1 MEENKSSSKEGQLE
15 WWQLSLIGVGC
26 IIGTGY
32 FLGSGLAIHN
42 AGPSVIISYVLAA
55 FATYVVFDALA
66 KMTKDDPQ
74 KGSFRSYAKK
84 AYGRWAGFSTGWV
97 YWCSEMLIM
106 GSQMTA
112 LSIFSRFWFPN
123 VPLWV
128 FAACYAVFG
137 IIVVLMGTKGFD
149 RLENVFAVMKVSA
162 IFMFIVIAFLALCG
176 VLDEGK
182 GFRFPMTIQQ
192 LFPNGVM
199 GLWASLIYAFYSFGG
214 IEIMGILA
222 IRLRKKEDAP
232 KSGSFMLLLLALIY
246 CISLGLVVMMDSWRA
261 FNSKESPFVIA
272 LNDYHLP
279 FFPHIFNGALII
291 AGFSTMCA
299 SLFSVTSMLVTLAQ
313 DGDAPASLAKKGKW
327 KLKVPIKALALTT
340 AGMAASVILALAMPN
355 KVYEYITTAAGL
367 MLLYNWFF
375 ILLSSRRIIELSTW
389 GKTKG
394 WIGMVLIVLAVSG
407 TLLEETSRFGFFGSL
422 LSVGIIALVV
432 LKMRS
437 NWKKEEKPAP
447 V

>member
-1 MEENKSSSKEGQLE
+1 MEGNKSFSKEGQLQ

-32 FLGSGLAIHN
+32 FLGSGLAIRN
-42 AGPSVIISYVLAA
+42 AGPSVIISYILAA
-55 FATYVVFDALA
+55 FSTYAVYDALA
-66 KMTKDDPQ
+66 KMTKNDPQ

-128 FAACYAVFG
+128 FAAGYAVLG
-137 IIVVLMGTKGFD
+137 IVVVLTGTKGFD
-149 RLENVFAVMKVSA
+149 RLENIFAVIKISA
-162 IFMFIVIAFLALCG
+162 IFMFIIIASLAIFG
-176 VLDEGK
+176 VLDGK
-182 GFRFPMTIQQ
+182 SHFRAPTTIEQ
-192 LFPNGVM
+192 LFPNGVI
-199 GLWASLIYAFYSFGG
+199 GLWASLIFAFYSFGG
-214 IEIMGILA
+214 IEMMGIMA

-232 KSGSFMLLLLALIY
+232 KAGSLMLFLLAVIY

-261 FNSKESPFVIA
+261 FQSKESPFVIA
-272 LNDYHLP
+272 LNDFQLP
-279 FFPHIFNGALII
+279 FFPHVFNGALII

-299 SLFSVTSMLVTLAQ
+299 SLFSVTSMVVTLAQ

-327 KLKVPIKALALTT
+327 KIHVPILALALTA
-340 AGMAASVILALAMPN
+340 AGMTASVVLALVMPN
-355 KVYEYITTAAGL
+355 RVYEYITTAASL

-375 ILLSSRRIIELSTW
+375 ILLSSRRIIKLNARS
-389 GKTKG
+389 KAKG
-394 WIGMVLIVLAVSG
+394 WMAMIFIALAVSG
-407 TLLEETSRFGFFGSL
+407 TLWEKTSRIGFFGSL
-422 LSVGIIALVV
+422 IFVVMIALVV
-432 LKMRS
+432 LKMRTG
-437 NWKKEEKPAP
+437 WKKERKMEP

>member
-1 MEENKSSSKEGQLE
+1 MERNKCSSKEGQLE

-32 FLGSGLAIHN
+32 FLGSGLAIRN
-42 AGPSVIISYVLAA
+42 AGPSVILSYILAA
-55 FATYVVFDALA
+55 FSTYIVFDALA
-66 KMTKDDPQ
+66 KMTKNDPQ

-128 FAACYAVFG
+128 FAAGYAILG
-137 IIVVLMGTKGFD
+137 IMVVLTGTKGFD

-162 IFMFIVIAFLALCG
+162 ILMFIVIALLALCG
-176 VLDEGK
+176 VLDGGN
-182 GFRFPMTIQQ
+182 GFRVPTTIQQ
-192 LFPNGVM
+192 LFPNGVI
-199 GLWASLIYAFYSFGG
+199 GVWASLIYAFYSFGG

-222 IRLRKKEDAP
+222 IRLRKKEDAS
-232 KSGSFMLLLLALIY
+232 KSGSFMLFLLTLIY
-246 CISLGLVVMMDSWRA
+246 CLSLGLAVMMDSWKA
-261 FNSKESPFVIA
+261 FYSKESPFVIA
-272 LNDYHLP
+272 LKDYHLP
-279 FFPHIFNGALII
+279 FFPHIFNGAFII

-299 SLFSVTSMLVTLAQ
+299 SLFSITSMLVTLAQ
-313 DGDAPASLAKKGKW
+313 DGDAPAALAKNGKW
-327 KLKVPIKALALTT
+327 KLKVPVKALGLTA
-340 AGMAASVILALAMPN
+340 AGMAASVILALAMPD

-375 ILLSSRRIIELSTW
+375 ILLSSRRLIELNAW
-389 GKTKG
+389 GKTKR
-394 WIGMVLIVLAVSG
+394 WSGMVLIILAVSG
-407 TLLEETSRFGFFGSL
+407 TLLEKTSRFGFFGSL
-422 LSVGIIALVV
+422 LFVGIVAIVV

-437 NWKKEEKPAP
+437 NWKKEQKPAP